1 MNQDAFLLI
10 RWWND
15 KPLQTRLFLIF
26 TTLFVF
32 CAVVLFFFL
41 TNLIRMIDL
50 SHQSQNIFDR
60 NYQLYQLRT
69 LTRTYEL
76 NLNQVE
82 INASASAEQ
91 ELSLA
96 EERIDKSIASL
107 RLLLPEKDLA
117 SLEEFKAAKDQ
128 LSPMISEIIQAIH
141 AQDQMTVDMVDNASP
156 PLFEAMYG
164 AIDAIYGRSAA
175 ELEAISTEA
184 KKSSQNARVVT
195 LLVIMAV
202 LLLGLV
208 AALIMH
214 AQIDQPLDQ
223 LTRVTRDLLEGKF
236 QAADLEQLA
245 RRSDEIG
252 LITSEF
258 ITMAAAL
265 ESHAAQLQ
273 QGADEIRVKIR

>member
-265 ESHAAQLQ
+265 DSHAAQLQ